1 MSEKYTL
8 EGYLG
13 DDFQLKCLWQII
25 TEREFGE
32 KTIPLLEISYFDDST
47 YKRFFSVIRQYMDTY
62 GSPPNLQNRS
72 ILSAIRKFTKK
83 TDQTEIE
90 MLDAVAVRIKNWNDR
105 VINKELDHDGLAVQK
120 ETLNFIKQQEYR
132 KVASRILNGVK
143 EGDNSDEFL
152 YEIEDKIKK
161 IGDIGDDDDMGI
173 EIMENFARA
182 LKPEFRKAV
191 PTGIDGLDAIT
202 KGGLGGGEIGIILA
216 PSGVGKSTILSYIA
230 NNAYNLGLNVL
241 QLIFE
246 DTEDQIRRK
255 HYAKWSKIPLS
266 EMDDRRDEVHQKIV
280 DWHKTNIFGRLI
292 IKKFSQE
299 DTTMPKVRQYIDKY
313 RKKNGIKFDIV
324 VLDYIDVLESH
335 KKAVDQN
342 ASELAIIKSFE
353 AMASDL
359 DIPCWTAIQTN
370 RSGFNAELVGT
381 EQMGGNIKRAQK
393 THFLMSIAK
402 TAQQKLDD
410 QANIAILKA
419 RMAGDG
425 HVFKDCI
432 FNNNTMEIRIT
443 DELPPSTR
451 RVLNPKPVDDDDL
464 DSFHEKMAIKDN
476 QQIEEYVKPDDIID
490 VEIENPEDVINKI
503 HKSVD
508 LSDKSNDFD
517 KLLDQNAKGQD
528 VMASDDDKKKYKRK
542 KF

>member
-13 DDFQLKCLWQII
+13 DDFQLKCLWQLI
-25 TEREFGE
+25 TEPEFAE
-32 KTIPLLEISYFDDST
+32 VTIPLLETSYFDDPT
-47 YKRFFSVIRQYMDTY
+47 YKRFFSVIRQYTESFGM
-62 GSPPNLQNRS
+62 PPNLQNRS
-72 ILSAIRKFTKK
+72 ILAAIRKFNKK
-83 TDQTEIE
+83 TDVTEIE
-90 MLDAVAVRIKNWNDR
+90 MLDAVAIQIKNWNDR
-105 VINKELDHDGLAVQK
+105 VMNKELPHDGLVVQK

-132 KVASRILNGVK
+132 KVASYIITGVK
-143 EGDNSDEFL
+143 EGNNSDEFL
-152 YEIEDKIKK
+152 YDVEEKVRKISE
-161 IGDIGDDDDMGI
+161 IGDDDDMGI
-173 EIMENFARA
+173 EIMENVTRA
-182 LKPEFRKAV
+182 LQPEFRKAI
-191 PTGIDGLDAIT
+191 PTGIKGIDTLT

-230 NNAYNLGLNVL
+230 NTAYNHGLNVL

-266 EMDDRRDEVHQKIV
+266 EMDDRRDEVHQRIV
-280 DWHKTNIFGRLI
+280 DWHKNNTFGRLI

-324 VLDYIDVLESH
+324 ILDYIDVLESH
-335 KKAVDQN
+335 KRSVDQN

-359 DIPCWTAIQTN
+359 NIPCWTAIQTN
-370 RSGFNAELVGT
+370 RSGFNAELVDT
-381 EQMGGNIKRAQK
+381 AQMGGNIKRAQK

-402 TAQQKLDD
+402 TAQQKLDH

-419 RMAGDG
+419 RMAQDG

-432 FNNNTMEIRIT
+432 FNNDTMEIRIT
-443 DELPPSTR
+443 DDVLPASTR
-451 RVLNPKPVDDDDL
+451 SILKNKEITDEDRINFSKKV
-464 DSFHEKMAIKDN
+464 SAINEN
-476 QQIEEYVKPDDIID
+476 QETEQYIKPDDTIDVNAEIID
-490 VEIENPEDVINKI
+490 STPSEVINKI
-503 HKSVD
+503 HNN
-508 LSDKSNDFD
+508 SDFTVSEKDD
-517 KLLDQNAKGQD
+517 IAKKLELMRKKPSEL
-528 VMASDDDKKKYKRK
+528 MEDKK
-542 KF
+542 